1 MTTTTTTG
9 SPAEAGE
16 SRRSVQ
22 DAVLPPSTDGVQ
34 PHVHGLL
41 IDGRDVDGHGEVLE
55 LVNPATGAVFARAAC
70 ADASDVDTAVRA
82 ARAAF
87 DRGEWRT
94 MPIHDRA
101 RVTNRFADL
110 LAEHMEELY
119 LLETVNN
126 GRPITETKA
135 QITRLPEWYRYN
147 AALLLADRD
156 SVVPMSGQYHS
167 YTSRFPIGVVGILS
181 SFNHPLMIASKS
193 LAPALAT
200 GNSVVLK
207 PSEQTP
213 LTALLVGR
221 LALEAGIP
229 AGVLNVVPGLGPV
242 AGAALVEHPLVAKA
256 VFTGGTEPGRA
267 VAVATARRFAK
278 STVELGGKSPVL
290 VFDDMDPD
298 VAARGT
304 AFGGFIGAG
313 QTCIAGTRL
322 IVQRSIH
329 DEFVERLVAQAERIV
344 VGDPSLRT
352 TQLGPVISER
362 ARTRILDYVQ
372 VGVAEGATLATGG
385 HRVEVPGLDG
395 YFVAPTVLT
404 GVTNQMRVAR
414 EEIFGPVLVVIP
426 FEDEDEAIAIA
437 NDSDFGLGSGIW
449 TRDVARAHRVASR
462 LEQGIV
468 WVNDHHRL
476 DPSSPWGGVKDSGH
490 GREGGW
496 ESFHDFT
503 HVRAVTVRTAVDDVD
518 WYAGRAQERLN

>member
-1 MTTTTTTG
+1 MTTTASRPDTT
-9 SPAEAGE
+9 SAA
-16 SRRSVQ
+16 
-22 DAVLPPSTDGVQ
+22 ALPYHRMLV
-34 PHVHGLL
+34 
-41 IDGRDVDGHGEVLE
+41 DGREVDGHGDVLDI
-55 LVNPATGAVFARAAC
+55 VNPATGAVFARAAC
-70 ADASDVDTAVRA
+70 ADADDVDVAVRA

-87 DRGEWRT
+87 ERGLWRDL
-94 MPIHDRA
+94 PIHERA
-101 RVTNRFADL
+101 RVLNRFADL
-110 LAEHMEELY
+110 LADNMEELY
-119 LLETVNN
+119 RLEAVNN

-147 AALLLADRD
+147 AALLLADRGA
-156 SVVPMSGQYHS
+156 VVPMSGEYHS

-221 LALEAGIP
+221 LALDAGIP
-229 AGVLNVVPGLGPV
+229 AGVLNVVPALGPV
-242 AGAALVEHPLVAKA
+242 GGAALVEHPLVAKA

-290 VFDDMDPD
+290 VFDDMDVD

-322 IVQRSIH
+322 LVQRTIH
-329 DEFVERLVAQAERIV
+329 DAFVERLVDQAERIV
-344 VGDPSLRT
+344 VGDPREAS

-362 ARTRILDYVQ
+362 ARTRILDYVAT
-372 VGVAEGATLATGG
+372 GVAEGATVATGG
-385 HRVEVPGLDG
+385 HAVDVPGLPG
-395 YFVAPTVLT
+395 GFFVAPTVLT
-404 GVTNQMRVAR
+404 GVRNSMRVAQ

-426 FEDEDEAIAIA
+426 FDDEDEAVAIA
-437 NDSDFGLGSGIW
+437 NDSPFGLGSGIW

-462 LEQGIV
+462 LEHGIV

-503 HVRAVTVRTAVDDVD
+503 HVRAVTVRTAADDVD
-518 WYAGRAQERLN
+518 WYAGRATGRLN